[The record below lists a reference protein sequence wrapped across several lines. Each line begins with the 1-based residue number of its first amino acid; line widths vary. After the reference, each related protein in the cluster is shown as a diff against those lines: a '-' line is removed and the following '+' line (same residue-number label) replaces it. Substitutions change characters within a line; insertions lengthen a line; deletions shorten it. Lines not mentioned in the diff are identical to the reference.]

1 MSQRFRGEALRY
13 LVGGTVTTV
22 LSLSLYYVLQL
33 VMPYQVAY
41 AIAFV
46 VGVAIAYCINVFYVF
61 RAQHTPAKAMAFP
74 LVYLTQYV
82 IGALLLAVLV
92 EWLGVPQEIAPLP
105 VALATIPVSFLL
117 AGLIVKKP

>member
-1 MSQRFRGEALRY
+1 MSQRLRGEALRY

-22 LSLSLYYVLQL
+22 LSLGLYYLLQL

-46 VGVAIAYCINVFYVF
+46 VGVVIAYCINVFYVF
-61 RAQHTPAKAMAFP
+61 RAQHTAAKAMAFP

-92 EWLGVPQEIAPLP
+92 EWLGVPQEIAPLQ
-105 VALATIPVSFLL
+105 VAIVTIPVSLVL
-117 AGLIVKKP
+117 ARLIVKNR